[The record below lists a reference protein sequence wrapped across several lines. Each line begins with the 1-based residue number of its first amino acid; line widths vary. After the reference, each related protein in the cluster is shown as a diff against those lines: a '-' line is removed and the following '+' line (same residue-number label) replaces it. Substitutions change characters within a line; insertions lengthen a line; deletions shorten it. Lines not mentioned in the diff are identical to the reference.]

1 MVQMYYS
8 LYDLGY
14 WEMYNVFDGVFCNVT
29 VACFS
34 ASLYVLT
41 NSLLQLKELYSTS
54 PSGCIPVM
62 AVSSVLTEQHS
73 STLLSHCF
81 IHTTT
86 IHQYPHIVI
95 SINHVEI
102 TTVLLAVFDRY

>member
-34 ASLYVLT
+34 ASFYVLI

-54 PSGCIPVM
+54 RSGCTQMM
-62 AVSSVLTEQHS
+62 AVGSVLTEQYNF
-73 STLLSHCF
+73 TFLSDCF
-81 IHTTT
+81 SPTTAIHTHGTNPYS
-86 IHQYPHIVI
+86 HP
-95 SINHVEI
+95 
-102 TTVLLAVFDRY
+102 